1 MKNSRLILIEKYLDS
16 SCALDELRQIKE
28 LVESDTEFRLTLA
41 EALRVRGLIQSKE
54 FDDYE
59 TLVDRVEL
67 NIEALDST
75 AFESNVINQVKFKR
89 VEQKRRFFYLALAA
103 QFLILPILW
112 FAFKNDA
119 VKPVYI
125 GKLISKDGA
134 AFVVRNNSKLQITEN
149 FDICSGD
156 QLFVE
161 EESEASF
168 VFNDGTTIDF
178 SSGSYASLVENQQGK
193 RLTLY
198 SGEIDADV
206 MKQPLNKPL
215 MIFTEHAE
223 AEVVGTK
230 FKFSSSDY
238 SSLLD
243 VKDGAV
249 KMTRLQDKRS
259 VMVKERQYAVT
270 GNQNEEFTAELS
282 GDPVYRSE
290 LLTRNMTRRFINVE
304 ADISGAKKLY
314 LVVQNGGDNNRFDHA
329 VWIAPKLLGPAGELD
344 LTQKKWSQAKSGC
357 FSNQINK
364 GFWGQPIKVA
374 GKSFE
379 QGLATH
385 ATSVISYDIPEGYTR
400 FHSSAAILDSGYN
413 QFESCSSMIFEV
425 YTEMPSKNL
434 ERLLIRRHHY

>member
-1 MKNSRLILIEKYLDS
+1 MKNSLLILIEKYLDN
-16 SCALDELRQIKE
+16 SCSIDELIQIKE
-28 LVESDTEFRLTLA
+28 LLETGAEFRSTLA
-41 EALRVRGLIQSKE
+41 ESLRIRGLIQTKG

-59 TLVDRVEL
+59 TLIDRVEL
-67 NIEALDST
+67 NIEALDSSS
-75 AFESNVINQVKFKR
+75 FESNVIDQVKFKR
-89 VEQKRRFFYLALAA
+89 VGQKRGFFYLALAA
-103 QFLILPILW
+103 QLLILPVLW
-112 FAFKNDA
+112 FTFKTDS
-119 VKPVYI
+119 VKTVYI
-125 GKLISKDGA
+125 GKLISRDGA
-134 AFVVRNNSKLQITEN
+134 AFIVRNNSKLQLKEN
-149 FDICSGD
+149 FDVCSGD

-161 EESEASF
+161 DESEATF

-178 SSGSYASLVENQQGK
+178 SAGSYASLVENQSGK

-206 MKQPLNKPL
+206 MEQPKDKPL

-249 KMTRLQDKRS
+249 KMTRLQDNKS
-259 VMVKERQYAVT
+259 VMVKQKQYAVT
-270 GNQNEEFTAELS
+270 GNESEEFNAEAS

-290 LLTRNMTRRFINVE
+290 LLTRNTKRRIINIE
-304 ADISGAKKLY
+304 TDISNAKKLY

-329 VWIAPKLLGPAGELD
+329 VWIAPKLVGPKGELD
-344 LTQKKWSQAKSGC
+344 LTEYKWSQAKSGC
-357 FSNQINK
+357 FSNRINC
-364 GFWGQPIKVA
+364 GFGGDKIKVA
-374 GKSFE
+374 GNSFDK
-379 QGLATH
+379 GITTH
-385 ATSVISYDIPEGYTR
+385 ATSVISYDIPDGYTY

-425 YTEMPSKNL
+425 YTEMPSKNF